1 MTTAQ
6 KIGIWGCLIV
16 GIIMIV
22 GTYLGFGTEE
32 PMRYTGGVSLLMFS
46 FAFWLFK
53 KNADMMKDI
62 GKDDKQDEKSDG

>member
-1 MTTAQ
+1 MTTTQ

-16 GIIMIV
+16 GIIMVV
-22 GTYLGFGTEE
+22 GTYLRYGTDDLI
-32 PMRYTGGVSLLMFS
+32 RYAGGVSLLMFA

-62 GKDDKQDEKSDG
+62 GKDDEGKN